1 LYFQGHVLR
10 VTDIIVVLFHRDSK
24 PNLTTFCEVGHLQV
38 GQRLHYFGT
47 SGMGTGPTG
56 GFFVGMKA
64 WCIVLTPQLAG

>member
-1 LYFQGHVLR
+1 M
-10 VTDIIVVLFHRDSK
+10 TDIIVFLLHRDSK
-24 PNLTTFCEVGHLQV
+24 SNLTSANEAGHLWP
-38 GQRLHYFGT
+38 GQILHYFGN